1 MRKTGLQKGDRS
13 YEVEFLPWAEV
24 VRAAHRNYEEYFND
38 PDDFEEAEAEKHVYD
53 WDELESET
61 REFDTIQAIFD
72 FIRTE
77 KPRYQITITER
88 KYAPGFD
95 RGTDGEPMHEWKVYP
110 TRVQSVRDVWKAKF
124 QVSA

>member
-24 VRAAHRNYEEYFND
+24 VRAALRNYEEYFND
-38 PDDFEEAEAEKHVYD
+38 LDDFEEAEAEKHVYD
-53 WDELESET
+53 WDELEFET
-61 REFDTIQAIFD
+61 REFDTIQAILD

-88 KYAPGFD
+88 KYAPGFH
-95 RGTDGEPMHEWKVYP
+95 RGTDWEPVHEWKVYP
-110 TRVQSVRDVWKAKF
+110 TRVQSVRDVWKPKF